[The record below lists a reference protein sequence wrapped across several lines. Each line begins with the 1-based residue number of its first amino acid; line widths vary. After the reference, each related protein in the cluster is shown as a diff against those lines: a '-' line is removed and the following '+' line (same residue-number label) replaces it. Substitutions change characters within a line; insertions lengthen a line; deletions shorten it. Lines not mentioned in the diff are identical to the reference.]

1 MGNKTKQTQK
11 KQQKQLAN
19 AMFGKTRGKQKKSPK
34 TGPSKKGSSPTR
46 SVPGVMSSVSDGLN
60 TGMVW
65 KNSNQVRDHF
75 NRRFEKVA
83 DLISPGAAFTILQS
97 LFLNPGNSVLFPVF
111 SQIAS
116 TYEEYICHLLRFW
129 YRGESYTAI
138 AAVAGSGIV
147 AFATNMDPDDP
158 GFTNVSQMENYE
170 GSVSGPPFAGHFMH
184 DVQEVHKAKGRNRS
198 GGAQMALNQYFV
210 YSSANQAA
218 PANSTAKFYD
228 LGLFQVATNGL
239 AVVATQAVPIGELWV
254 EHEWTLIRRKQET
267 PIGQQAL
274 YAHIVES
281 PAASAAAAGSAFI
294 GTSGGL
300 LRAGS
305 TIPCVSTS
313 TTISMPVAGT
323 FLCCFQAS
331 GSVTG
336 GMTVSFGSNIS
347 GSLLLNDSANSNRNS
362 VSSNVATYIGIH
374 VVSGPG
380 TGAAN
385 LMTIGGLTALA
396 AGTFD
401 CFIAQISGGA
411 TFTSRPSL
419 NQITSAFDALCERF
433 DKLEQRLVTG
443 SDSLQKCIVSEP
455 DTPFEEEK
463 GPELESSVH
472 ISKSAAEQL
481 MRGLGLRK

>member
-1 MGNKTKQTQK
+1 MGKTKAQK
-11 KQQKQLAN
+11 KAAKKA
-19 AMFGKTRGKQKKSPK
+19 AKQKKRGQTKIPK
-34 TGPSKKGSSPTR
+34 TGRSKKNGSSPTQ
-46 SVPGVMSSVSDGLN
+46 SMPGVMSSVNDGLN

-138 AAVAGSGIV
+138 SGIAGSGIMV
-147 AFATNMDPDDP
+147 YATNMDPDDP

-170 GSVSGPPFAGHFMH
+170 GSVSGPPFTGHFVH
-184 DVQEVHKAKGRNRS
+184 DVQEVHKAKGRNKS

-218 PANSTAKFYD
+218 PANSTSKFYD
-228 LGLFQVATNGL
+228 LGLFQVACNGL
-239 AVVATQAVPIGELWV
+239 AVTSVQAVPIGELWV

-281 PAASAAAAGSAFI
+281 PAASAAAAGSAFL
-294 GTSGGL
+294 GTTGGS

-305 TIPCVSTS
+305 TIPCVSTTS
-313 TTISMPVAGT
+313 TISMPIAGT
-323 FLCCFQAS
+323 FLCCFQAT

-336 GMTVSFGSNIS
+336 GITVATGANIT
-347 GSLLLNDSANSNRNS
+347 GVILMNDSANSNRNA
-362 VSSNVATYIGIH
+362 VSGGVALYLAIH
-374 VVSGPG
+374 VVSNNG

-385 LMTIGGLTALA
+385 LMTLGGMTALA

-401 CFIAQISGGA
+401 CFISQISGGA
-411 TFTSRPSL
+411 TLSSRPSA
-419 NQITSAFDALCERF
+419 NQLQTAFQALCERF
-433 DKLEQRLVTG
+433 DGLEKRLSQAPVLG
-443 SDSLQKCIVSEP
+443 LSLTSVSEP
-455 DTPFEEEK
+455 DTPCEEIKET
-463 GPELESSVH
+463 ELSESVH
-472 ISKSAAEQL
+472 ISKGAAEQL
-481 MRGLGLRK
+481 LRGLGLRK